1 MTVSFE
7 PNYLLNNSI
16 TYLRTQLPMYNKKT
30 KIIAAFNQSGGA
42 GKTTT
47 VHNLGYHLAQKHQVL
62 LVDMDPQ
69 ASLTTFMGIEPK
81 ELKSEQTI
89 YAAVT
94 ERAHLDIWH
103 EPIHKMHL
111 VPSNNA
117 LAGAELE
124 LVRDI
129 TTDNR
134 QKLKFLLEPIA
145 DKYDYILI
153 DCPPS
158 LGYLSIMS
166 LLAAT
171 HILIPVQT
179 EYKCYAATEQLLT
192 TIARLKKGGHKDLQI
207 AAFIPTQHDKRTL
220 QQSGI
225 LEAIK
230 NQMEGR
236 VHITTPIPKSIDFP
250 SASQAHLPLAL
261 WKKNHPAVS
270 ILEEIANYL
279 VKL

>member
-1 MTVSFE
+1 LKM
-7 PNYLLNNSI
+7 PK
-16 TYLRTQLPMYNKKT
+16 KKT

-47 VHNLGYHLAQKHQVL
+47 VHNIGYHLAQKHRVL
-62 LVDMDPQ
+62 LIDMDPQ

-81 ELKSEQTI
+81 ELKDEQTI
-89 YAAVT
+89 YAAIT
-94 ERAHLDIWH
+94 ERGPLYIWH
-103 EPIHKMHL
+103 EPIHNMYL

-117 LAGAELE
+117 LTGAEIE
-124 LVRDI
+124 LGRDI
-129 TTDNR
+129 TTDAR
-134 QKLKFLLEPIA
+134 QKLKFALEPIVGE
-145 DKYDYILI
+145 YDYILI

-166 LLAAT
+166 VMAAT

-207 AAFIPTQHDKRTL
+207 AAFIPTQYDKRTL

-230 NQMEGR
+230 KQIEGR
-236 VHITTPIPKSIDFP
+236 AHITTPIPNSIDFP

-279 VKL
+279 IKL

>member
-1 MTVSFE
+1 MNTS
-7 PNYLLNNSI
+7 
-16 TYLRTQLPMYNKKT
+16 KT

-47 VHNLGYHLAQKHQVL
+47 VHNLGYHIAQKHQVL

-81 ELKSEQTI
+81 GLKDEQTI

-94 ERAHLDIWH
+94 DRAPLDIWH
-103 EPIHKMHL
+103 EPIHNMHL
-111 VPSNNA
+111 IPSKSA

-124 LVRDI
+124 LGRDI
-129 TTDNR
+129 TTDGR
-134 QKLKFLLEPIA
+134 QKLKLILEPIA
-145 DKYDYILI
+145 DEYDYIFI

-166 LLAAT
+166 VLAAT
-171 HILIPVQT
+171 HLLIPVQT

-192 TIARLKKGGHKDLQI
+192 TIARLKKGGHRNLQI

-279 VKL
+279 IQL